1 MHPGTVDESETDRP
15 AKAEPVSPSE
25 AESLPPVV
33 ARLVVE
39 IRSDGSRT
47 VARGALE
54 DAVSGQDVAVA
65 VEAESPA
72 ALLGKL
78 TRSLISLPSMIRP
91 TREALPEADANTE
104 ARPSLRSLG
113 RRLKR
118 RLTRRR

>member
-1 MHPGTVDESETDRP
+1 M
-15 AKAEPVSPSE
+15 
-25 AESLPPVV
+25 V

-39 IRSDGSRT
+39 IRSDGTRT

-54 DAVSGQDVAVA
+54 DAVAGEDVALA

-78 TRSLISLPSMIRP
+78 TRSLLSLPAMLRTP
-91 TREALPEADANTE
+91 AQALPEAERSPDDAPSKRE
-104 ARPSLRSLG
+104 ALRGLG
-113 RRLKR
+113 RRLRR

>member
-1 MHPGTVDESETDRP
+1 MKE
-15 AKAEPVSPSE
+15 EP
-25 AESLPPVV
+25 LPPVV

-39 IRSDGSRT
+39 IRSDGTRT

-54 DAVSGQDVAVA
+54 DAVAGQDVAVA

-78 TRSLISLPSMIRP
+78 TRSLVSLPGMLRTPKS
-91 TREALPEADANTE
+91 ALPEAERSPDDASSGGTI
-104 ARPSLRSLG
+104 RGLG
-113 RRLKR
+113 RRLRR

>member
-1 MHPGTVDESETDRP
+1 MQEER
-15 AKAEPVSPSE
+15 
-25 AESLPPVV
+25 LPPVV

-39 IRSDGSRT
+39 IRSDGTRT

-54 DAVSGQDVAVA
+54 DAVAGQDVAVA

-78 TRSLISLPSMIRP
+78 TRSLVSLPGMLRTP
-91 TREALPEADANTE
+91 REALPEAERSPGEPSSKRE
-104 ARPSLRSLG
+104 AIRGLG
-113 RRLKR
+113 RRLRR

>member
-1 MHPGTVDESETDRP
+1 M
-15 AKAEPVSPSE
+15 
-25 AESLPPVV
+25 V

-39 IRSDGSRT
+39 IRSDGTRT

-54 DAVSGQDVAVA
+54 DAVAGEDVALA

-78 TRSLISLPSMIRP
+78 TRSLLSLPAMLR
-91 TREALPEADANTE
+91 TQALPEAERSPDDAPSKRE
-104 ARPSLRSLG
+104 ALRGLG
-113 RRLKR
+113 RRLRR